1 MKGKKFFVPVALLGM
16 FLGASMVACSKPVV
30 EEEKKPDTE
39 VTTGEKIVVTATDKK
54 TKLILGETVKLNASV
69 EGVSWESDHPEIA
82 TVDASGLVESK
93 SVGSAKITA
102 KKAGYKDGSITIKVD
117 LEKIEITTAGNA
129 KDIIKGQTLKLTA
142 NKDGV
147 TWESSDPTIATV
159 DATGL
164 VSGVSYGTV
173 TISAKKQGFNDGKV
187 SLNIVRPE
195 ATAKIAWNDADHY
208 SADGEWTNSNRGP
221 GETPIYSKSSARD
234 GTCVGYFGEGDK
246 ETLTFT
252 SSATVK
258 AELVVTMGHNSSYE
272 PLSSIIDAKFNDA
285 AIDLSAVNYTTDS
298 DGQGGYTFKQVSFGV
313 FDLAATNKLEISM
326 KGNAPYLDDLE
337 IYAEGTTTIAS
348 VPAPEKEAIV
358 ITNQASE
365 LIIEAESTVQLTSAT
380 TGITYSSSNESI
392 ATVSETG
399 LVKGVSKGTATIV
412 LKKDGMKTTKVTIT
426 VTEKLLAGEIRL
438 EAELNEEDATAAG
451 ITYRTPS
458 SSSNA
463 SGKVTQVWPKD
474 ATLTYTFN
482 AATAEDYVIFLVGRA
497 NGGSNGYTYTDSKV
511 AENLEFTVNT
521 TKVTVA
527 DTLVISGSTITS
539 YEIGEVAL
547 NAGSNTLTIKAI
559 GDVAPTV
566 DFFKLTPKSSIP
578 VEVDD
583 ENTINLSVANA
594 ELTAGNLDNG
604 KLKGD
609 YTWTLGE
616 GEGKVTVAPGEYS
629 VKIDAKMSSSSHG
642 NRKWYNM
649 AKAELCVNGTVE
661 ENGGSDTTDN
671 DDYRYFIK
679 VDDTVYN
686 PTTKDSWSTLGM
698 TNTEFKKVEFVEKIV
713 VTATTQTI
721 TIAHGNI
728 GYSLLVNGIQLNKI
742 VNNQD

>member
-1 MKGKKFFVPVALLGM
+1 MKGKKFFVPVAVLGMLLGAGM
-16 FLGASMVACSKPVV
+16 SACKG
-30 EEEKKPDTE
+30 DTTDTQE
-39 VTTGEKIVVTATDKK
+39 TTDEKIVVSAADKK
-54 TKLILGETVKLNASV
+54 TKLILGESV
-69 EGVSWESDHPEIA
+69 QLTSSIEGVTWESDHPEIA
-82 TVDASGLVESK
+82 TVSANGLVESK
-93 SVGSAKITA
+93 SIGSAKITA
-102 KKAGYKDGSITIKVD
+102 KKNGYKDGSITIKVE
-117 LEKIEITTAGNA
+117 LEKIQITAEGNA
-129 KDIIKGQTLKLTA
+129 KTIIKGNTLKLTA

-147 TWESSDPTIATV
+147 TWTSSDTSIATV
-159 DATGL
+159 DNAGVVTGL
-164 VSGVSYGTV
+164 KYGPV
-173 TISAKKQGFNDGKV
+173 TISAKKDGFDEGKFA
-187 SLNIVRPE
+187 LEIVRPE

-208 SADGEWTNSNRGP
+208 SADGTWTNSNRGP
-221 GETPIYSKSSARD
+221 GETPIYEKSSARD
-234 GTCVGYFGEGDK
+234 GTCVAYFGEGDK

-285 AIDLSAVNYTTDS
+285 DIDLNAVNYTTDS
-298 DGQGGYTFKQVSFGV
+298 DGQGGYTFKQVSFGM
-313 FDLAATNKLEISM
+313 FDLAATNKLELTM

-337 IYAEGTTTIAS
+337 IYAESATTIAV
-348 VPAPEKEAIV
+348 VPAAEKEAIT
-358 ITNQASE
+358 ITNPATD
-365 LIIEAESTVQLTSAT
+365 LTIEAESTVQLTSAT
-380 TGITYSSSNESI
+380 TGITYESSNTSV

-399 LVKGVSKGTATIV
+399 LVTGVAKGTASII
-412 LKKDGMKTTKVTIT
+412 LKKDGMKTTRVTIT
-426 VTEKLLAGEIRL
+426 VTEKLLAGEVRL
-438 EAELNEEDATAAG
+438 EAELNEETATAAG

-463 SGKVTQVWPKD
+463 SGKVTQAWPKE

-482 AATAEDYVIFLVGRA
+482 AANAEDYVIFLVGRA
-497 NGGSNGYTYTDSKV
+497 NGGSTGYSYTDTKV

-521 TKVTVA
+521 TKVTVDA
-527 DTLVISGSTITS
+527 DLVISGSTITP
-539 YEIGEVAL
+539 YKIGEVAV
-547 NAGSNTLTIKAI
+547 NAGENTLVIKCI
-559 GDVAPTV
+559 GDLPPTV

-583 ENTINLSVANA
+583 GNTINLNVSSAQ
-594 ELTAGNLDNG
+594 LTAGNLDNG

-649 AKAELCVNGTVE
+649 AKAELCINGTVE
-661 ENGGSDTTDN
+661 ESGGSDKTSE

-686 PTTKDSWSTLGM
+686 PSTKDSWSTLGL
-698 TNTEFKKVEFVEKIV
+698 TNTEFKKVDFVAKIV
-713 VTATTQTI
+713 VTASSQKI

-728 GYSLLVNGIQLNKI
+728 GYSLLVNGIQLTKI
-742 VNNQD
+742 TNN